1 MFTKKTICSDFSVA
15 ASDLSVIQNVRKVKL
30 LNFNLLQPA
39 DTRTYLWVSGGY
51 NVNVQKFFE

>member
-1 MFTKKTICSDFSVA
+1 MLTKKTICSDFRVE
-15 ASDLSVIQNVRKVKL
+15 ASDLGVIQNFRNVKL
-30 LNFNLLQPA
+30 LNFNLLQSP

>member
-1 MFTKKTICSDFSVA
+1 MITKKTICSDFRVA
-15 ASDLSVIQNVRKVKL
+15 ASDLGVIQNVRKVKL

>member
-1 MFTKKTICSDFSVA
+1 MLTKKTISSDFRVA
-15 ASDLSVIQNVRKVKL
+15 ASDLGVIQNFRKVKL
-30 LNFNLLQPA
+30 LNFNLLQSS